1 MDNDDFSLKIAIE
14 SAKTQKKMRD
24 QFIKD
29 FMEQTNVEDLGEE
42 AIETLKYV
50 LTVAYDKGAIDT
62 LSITAT
68 SQLATL
74 EGGEDY
80 DI

>member
-1 MDNDDFSLKIAIE
+1 MDDNTRMKIAME

-29 FMEQTNVEDLGEE
+29 FMETTNVEDLGEE
-42 AIETLKYV
+42 AAATLEYV
-50 LTVAYDKGAIDT
+50 LMVAYNKGAADA
-62 LSITAT
+62 LSISVT
-68 SQLATL
+68 SQLAAI
-74 EGGEDY
+74 EGGGDY

>member
-1 MDNDDFSLKIAIE
+1 MSDDIRMKIAIE

-24 QFIKD
+24 QFIKE
-29 FMEQTNVEDLGEE
+29 FIETTNVEDLGEE
-42 AIETLKYV
+42 AIGTLKYV
-50 LTVAYDKGAIDT
+50 ITVAYNKGAMDALAI
-62 LSITAT
+62 SAT
-68 SQLATL
+68 SQLATM

>member
-1 MDNDDFSLKIAIE
+1 MNDDTRMKIAME

-29 FMEQTNVEDLGEE
+29 FMETTNIEELGEE
-42 AIETLKYV
+42 ASATLKYV
-50 LTVAYDKGAIDT
+50 LMVAYNKGAADA
-62 LSITAT
+62 LSISVT
-68 SQLATL
+68 SQLAAM